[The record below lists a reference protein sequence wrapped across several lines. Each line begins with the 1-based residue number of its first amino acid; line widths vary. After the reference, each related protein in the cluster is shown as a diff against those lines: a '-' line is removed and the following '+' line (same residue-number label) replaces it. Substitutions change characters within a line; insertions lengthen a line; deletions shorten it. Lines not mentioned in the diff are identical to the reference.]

1 MSGWSF
7 TLRISLLASG
17 RSNVSSCRAWTW
29 WSSEG
34 IPAGTHRNTSCNAN
48 TFKWWKC
55 VFVCVHTYSVQSG
68 RWTGVCVSAEG
79 LAALWWK
86 ASTDWKR
93 PPVSAQT
100 SQIPHSTCL
109 ILYEGTASKQRG
121 GQRDSR
127 EKDTENQT
135 KTGRYY
141 TQRDIDTHRQTYSV
155 FQNAKSHFKV
165 CQGVCPSFVRTNVE
179 FRQSQNLETN
189 TT

>member
-1 MSGWSF
+1 MLSHALLGCDICILCVYCPLSASHCLPNSLSF
-7 TLRISLLASG
+7 VCVDNVWVKLYSQNFSVGFWKKQRQQLQGLNLMELRG
-17 RSNVSSCRAWTW
+17 DTCRDTQ
-29 WSSEG
+29 
-34 IPAGTHRNTSCNAN
+34 NTSCNAN

-127 EKDTENQT
+127 EKDTDRESDKN
-135 KTGRYY
+135 R
-141 TQRDIDTHRQTYSV
+141 
-155 FQNAKSHFKV
+155 
-165 CQGVCPSFVRTNVE
+165 
-179 FRQSQNLETN
+179 
-189 TT
+189 